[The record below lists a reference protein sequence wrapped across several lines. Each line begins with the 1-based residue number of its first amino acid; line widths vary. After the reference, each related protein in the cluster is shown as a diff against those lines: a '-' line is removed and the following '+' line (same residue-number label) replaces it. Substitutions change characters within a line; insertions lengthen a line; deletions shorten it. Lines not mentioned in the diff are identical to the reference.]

1 MDQCKLMFLMEHLF
15 KWIDMLYWSRYNQDL
30 SSTFSHYHRC
40 YELKELPICN
50 SNAYQNSELSIL
62 NLLLL
67 ICGLIGAGQHP
78 LLPARRRF
86 CKSLVPK
93 EPHLGGEL
101 VWMPND
107 SLDSK
112 SDELSIE
119 LLLVI
124 MSSSFSTEP
133 KTLVGKMSRLAL
145 LKNNYYFLSQYS

>member
-1 MDQCKLMFLMEHLF
+1 MFLMV
-15 KWIDMLYWSRYNQDL
+15 YWSRYNQDL
-30 SSTFSHYHRC
+30 SSTFSHFYHQC

-50 SNAYQNSELSIL
+50 SNAYQNSELSNL

-67 ICGLIGAGQHP
+67 ICGLIGAGQYP

-101 VWMPND
+101 NGMPND

-145 LKNNYYFLSQYS
+145 LKNNYNFS